1 MTLIY
6 TPYTSLEDAWGS
18 NFDNDTQVD
27 TFKGSKKKMKV
38 KKTKND
44 PLCELYSKRYK
55 KMRKPYYS
63 KDSDMIENDYFSK
76 VHSFKGDK
84 DLNMYYGYTDDTFS
98 RSVNSERQ
106 QRTDLTIG
114 DEEGQC
120 VDTNRSLKKKKKR
133 LNLVFHQKMKMT
145 IIYRRQFLLTIQ
157 IHLYLPNL
165 LMI

>member
-120 VDTNRSLKKKKKR
+120 VDTNRSLKQKKKS
-133 LNLVFHQKMKMT
+133 
-145 IIYRRQFLLTIQ
+145 
-157 IHLYLPNL
+157 
-165 LMI
+165 